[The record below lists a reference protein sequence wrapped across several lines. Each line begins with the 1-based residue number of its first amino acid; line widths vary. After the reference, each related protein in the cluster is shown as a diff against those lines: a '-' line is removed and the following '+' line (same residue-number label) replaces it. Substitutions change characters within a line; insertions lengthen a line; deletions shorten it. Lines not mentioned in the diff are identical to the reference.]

1 VRRVRLRVVEEAEA
15 VPVELP
21 NALGVTVER
30 VDRCDLV
37 RVVLRPDAGG
47 ASEVRNAA
55 LGAGAGASQRDA
67 RLIRPDQFCEHHSL
81 VHGFSFSAQVRVRF
95 AETDAQGI
103 VHNSNYLVWFE
114 VARVDYLE
122 RFAGGYQRL
131 RDLGVEA
138 LVLESHVR
146 YLEPAKFDDR
156 LLVHARCVDVKG
168 ARFRYEYAIER
179 EGVVIADGWTAHAT
193 VDAVS
198 LRPTRVPT
206 WLAEEIA
213 SAERSGPSSSS

>member
-1 VRRVRLRVVEEAEA
+1 
-15 VPVELP
+15 
-21 NALGVTVER
+21 
-30 VDRCDLV
+30 
-37 RVVLRPDAGG
+37 
-47 ASEVRNAA
+47 
-55 LGAGAGASQRDA
+55 
-67 RLIRPDQFCEHHSL
+67 
-81 VHGFSFSAQVRVRF
+81 VHGFSFSAEVRVRF

-131 RDLGVEA
+131 RDVGIEA
-138 LVLESHVR
+138 LVLETHVR

-179 EGVVIADGWTAHAT
+179 DGVVIADGWTAHAT
-193 VDAVS
+193 VDAAN
-198 LRPTRVPT
+198 LRPTRVPA
-206 WLAEEIA
+206 WLAESIA
-213 SAERSGPSSSS
+213 SAEAPERSESS